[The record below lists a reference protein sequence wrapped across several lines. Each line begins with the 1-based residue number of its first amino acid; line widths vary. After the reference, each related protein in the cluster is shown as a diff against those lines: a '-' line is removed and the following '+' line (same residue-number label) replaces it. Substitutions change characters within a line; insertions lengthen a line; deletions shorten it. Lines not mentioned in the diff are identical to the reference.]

1 MRLIAGVPPVD
12 TQSSRNFSNL
22 LDCFTVTRNDGV
34 RFGRDD
40 MRRITRRRVRRASH
54 AKAVRAHARSS
65 SLDLFHVARSETIAQ
80 GTSQLTQAKDA
91 CAREV
96 AISRRVSAIQFECE
110 AFHCEW
116 CTRVALAC
124 RSETT
129 TIRLSLACR
138 SQHAVALSLPSQ
150 LTSGTHG
157 EHVTSFVAAPLMNV
171 HRRAAAGMVDIAP
184 GMISRSI
191 R

>member
-1 MRLIAGVPPVD
+1 MVHASGVGVP
-12 TQSSRNFSNL
+12 
-22 LDCFTVTRNDGV
+22 
-34 RFGRDD
+34 FGN
-40 MRRITRRRVRRASH
+40 H
-54 AKAVRAHARSS
+54 HK
-65 SLDLFHVARSETIAQ
+65 
-80 GTSQLTQAKDA
+80 
-91 CAREV
+91 
-96 AISRRVSAIQFECE
+96 
-110 AFHCEW
+110 
-116 CTRVALAC
+116 
-124 RSETT
+124 
-129 TIRLSLACR
+129 IRLSLACR